1 MGDGTGGEPC
11 RDDDEDLSV
20 ARGQNTPQNRNI
32 GKTSRYCGYEISS
45 IVLDLAATRS
55 PGGVSVSGFSLHGN
69 VAIPA
74 GDRLFQIPN
83 RIARFRKDWRD
94 LSALENVLEQPL
106 SSDRIKRWKPA
117 LDDLCRKTNT

>member
-1 MGDGTGGEPC
+1 ILRKTGTLERQSGIADMKFP
-11 RDDDEDLSV
+11 RS
-20 ARGQNTPQNRNI
+20 
-32 GKTSRYCGYEISS
+32 
-45 IVLDLAATRS
+45 LDLAATRS

-83 RIARFRKDWRD
+83 RISRFRKDWRN
-94 LSALENVLEQPL
+94 LSALENVLERPL